1 MFSDAISVPPPYL
14 AMLGRVRYSAMAS
27 HKFRMRAL
35 TLHISETTVVAFV
48 LVFRPPGPVGKV
60 GKVSGAA
67 HESEQ
72 KG

>member
-1 MFSDAISVPPPYL
+1 
-14 AMLGRVRYSAMAS
+14 MLGRVRYSAMAS

-35 TLHISETTVVAFV
+35 TLHISETVFAFM
-48 LVFRPPGPVGKV
+48 LAFRPPGPVGKV

-67 HESEQ
+67 HEFEQ